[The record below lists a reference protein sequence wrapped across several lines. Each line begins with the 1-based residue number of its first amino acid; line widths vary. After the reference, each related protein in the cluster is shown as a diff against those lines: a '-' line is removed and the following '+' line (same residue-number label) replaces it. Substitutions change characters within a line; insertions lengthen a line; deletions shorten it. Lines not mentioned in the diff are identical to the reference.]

1 MEKLINLGGKE
12 IKYTL
17 KISTRAKRLRLAVYC
32 NGDLVVT
39 KPRFLNSNFVDQFI
53 KDKSD
58 WILQKI
64 RNFSNA
70 ENKQVPLLTRRDY
83 LNNRERARELIKERL
98 EYFNAYYKFEYG
110 RVNIR
115 DQKSRWGSCSRQG
128 NLNFNYRLLFLNS
141 AVRDYVI
148 VHELCHL
155 KEFNHS
161 SRFWEL
167 VSRQTP
173 DYKILRN
180 QLKHGQPI

>member
-1 MEKLINLGGKE
+1 MQYIIIEM
-12 IKYTL
+12 
-17 KISTRAKRLRLAVYC
+17 
-32 NGDLVVT
+32 D
-39 KPRFLNSNFVDQFI
+39 
-53 KDKSD
+53 
-58 WILQKI
+58 
-64 RNFSNA
+64 
-70 ENKQVPLLTRRDY
+70 
-83 LNNRERARELIKERL
+83 
-98 EYFNAYYKFEYG
+98 NAYYKFEYG